1 MSVEWIETKAFDCF
15 GRELETQQCEYCGK
29 TKPLKLWNGIKDCME
44 TYEIL
49 MVEYLGYNE
58 RKLVAVDSTAHVYVA
73 GSGGSFIRQW
83 GTFGT
88 AIGQFQSPQGL
99 EVDKSDIVYVADTGN
114 SRIQKFKNN
123 GAFIRTWGSPG
134 IPI

>member
-29 TKPLKLWNGIKDCME
+29 TKPLMLWNGIKDCME

-58 RKLVAVDSTAHVYVA
+58 RKLWRCTECSA
-73 GSGGSFIRQW
+73 
-83 GTFGT
+83 
-88 AIGQFQSPQGL
+88 
-99 EVDKSDIVYVADTGN
+99 DIA
-114 SRIQKFKNN
+114 Q
-123 GAFIRTWGSPG
+123 RTYS
-134 IPI
+134 